1 MLNGFVYIKYIF
13 CHMIFFRKMI
23 TVITSVPVFLARYPI
38 TEQYLAW
45 KNYLV
50 KMHDSFCF

>member
-1 MLNGFVYIKYIF
+1 
-13 CHMIFFRKMI
+13 MI

-50 KMHDSFCF
+50 KMHDSFCFLLPTGLL